1 MIVLRE
7 MRVADS
13 SVRSAAKWLA
23 GQVETGGSG
32 LARDRFNIKRDGG
45 LVNEII
51 GMDGCNN
58 GLLCWFT
65 GCDRERAIE
74 RGL

>member
-1 MIVLRE
+1 ME

-13 SVRSAAKWLA
+13 SIRTAAKWLA

-45 LVNEII
+45 AVNEIV
-51 GMDGCNN
+51 
-58 GLLCWFT
+58 
-65 GCDRERAIE
+65 DRGEAWN
-74 RGL
+74 